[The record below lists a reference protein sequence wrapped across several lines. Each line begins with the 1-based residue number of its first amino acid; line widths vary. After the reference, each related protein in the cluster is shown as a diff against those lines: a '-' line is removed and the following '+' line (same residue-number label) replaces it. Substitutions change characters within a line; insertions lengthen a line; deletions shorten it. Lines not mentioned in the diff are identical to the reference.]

1 MSRWV
6 VDTCV
11 IIDVLCGDG
20 AFSAESADALDAK
33 RDDGLIVA
41 PMTYVELAPSFGG
54 DVHEQDVVL
63 AALGIAVDFCGN
75 KKDTTLEAHK
85 AWHEYVQ
92 RKRTGAVARRPI
104 ADVLIGAYAMQNGG
118 LITRNEA
125 DFRSLYPN
133 LTIFNPDSSST
144 LWRKESISNRKT
156 EMKGKS
162 DGTVKRS

>member
-1 MSRWV
+1 MSKWV

-20 AFSAESADALDAK
+20 EFSTKSADALDAK
-33 RDDGLIVA
+33 RGEGLVIA
-41 PMTYVELAPSFGG
+41 PITYVELAPSFVG

-63 AALGIAVDFCGN
+63 AGLGIAVDFCGS
-75 KKDTTLEAHK
+75 KDTVLEAHK
-85 AWHEYVQ
+85 AWYEHVQ
-92 RKRTGAVARRPI
+92 RKRAGEVVRRPI

-125 DFRSLYPN
+125 DFRLLYPN

-144 LWRKESISNRKT
+144 P
-156 EMKGKS
+156 
-162 DGTVKRS
+162 

>member
-1 MSRWV
+1 MSKWV

-20 AFSAESADALDAK
+20 AFSTKSADALDAK
-33 RDDGLIVA
+33 RGDGLVIA
-41 PMTYVELAPSFGG
+41 PITYVELAPSFVG

-63 AALGIAVDFCGN
+63 AGLGIAVDFCGS
-75 KKDTTLEAHK
+75 KDTVLEAHK
-85 AWHEYVQ
+85 AWYEHVQ
-92 RKRTGAVARRPI
+92 RKRAGAVVRRPI

-125 DFRSLYPN
+125 DLHSLYPN

-144 LWRKESISNRKT
+144 P
-156 EMKGKS
+156 
-162 DGTVKRS
+162 